1 MAKRENQ
8 QQAQAERL
16 KEILKG
22 FGIRTQKDLDEALPK
37 ALDPFTACDMRQP
50 LIIVKVRRVN
60 VKHMERFSAK
70 KYILFRRHYKS
81 Y

>member
-37 ALDPFTACDMRQP
+37 ALRSEEHTSELQSQR
-50 LIIVKVRRVN
+50 
-60 VKHMERFSAK
+60 
-70 KYILFRRHYKS
+70 
-81 Y
+81 

>member
-37 ALDPFTACDMRQP
+37 ALDTLTIGIMINAPIAD
-50 LIIVKVRRVN
+50 
-60 VKHMERFSAK
+60 SA
-70 KYILFRRHYKS
+70 
-81 Y
+81 

>member
-1 MAKRENQ
+1 MAKKEDQ

-37 ALDPFTACDMRQP
+37 ALDILTIGIMTNAPIAD
-50 LIIVKVRRVN
+50 
-60 VKHMERFSAK
+60 SA
-70 KYILFRRHYKS
+70 
-81 Y
+81 

>member
-1 MAKRENQ
+1 MAKKENQ

-37 ALDPFTACDMRQP
+37 ALDTLTIGIMTNAPTPAFNNC
-50 LIIVKVRRVN
+50 KG
-60 VKHMERFSAK
+60 
-70 KYILFRRHYKS
+70 
-81 Y
+81 

>member
-22 FGIRTQKDLDEALPK
+22 FGIRTQKDLDDALPK
-37 ALDPFTACDMRQP
+37 ALDTLTIGIMTNAPIAD
-50 LIIVKVRRVN
+50 
-60 VKHMERFSAK
+60 SA
-70 KYILFRRHYKS
+70 
-81 Y
+81 

>member
-37 ALDPFTACDMRQP
+37 ALDALTIGIMTNAPIAD
-50 LIIVKVRRVN
+50 
-60 VKHMERFSAK
+60 SA
-70 KYILFRRHYKS
+70 
-81 Y
+81 